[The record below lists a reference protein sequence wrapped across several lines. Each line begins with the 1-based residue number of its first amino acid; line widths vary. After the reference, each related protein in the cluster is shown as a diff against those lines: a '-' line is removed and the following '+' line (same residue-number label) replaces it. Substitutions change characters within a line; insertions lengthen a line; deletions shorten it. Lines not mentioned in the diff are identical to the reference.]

1 MPEDDITQ
9 VKVGGRSVGLTGLK
23 RILEETERHHV
34 GCPERDVEKILLNR
48 ASEENYIPESA
59 RRLYGAAL
67 LREYKKF
74 IGEKTDEEA
83 DALQELDIKV
93 LGPGCASCDGLEAAV
108 MAVLRDVKQIA
119 RYGVMATPA
128 LVING
133 RAVCAG
139 KAPSKEQIKARLA
152 ELVGR
157 SCEKIVKTH

>member
-1 MPEDDITQ
+1 M
-9 VKVGGRSVGLTGLK
+9 
-23 RILEETERHHV
+23 
-34 GCPERDVEKILLNR
+34 
-48 ASEENYIPESA
+48 
-59 RRLYGAAL
+59 
-67 LREYKKF
+67 
-74 IGEKTDEEA
+74 
-83 DALQELDIKV
+83 DIKV